1 MQNNSVL
8 EKEAVV
14 RNDRTLVDGL
24 RRSKVYRQYEKVFT
38 EATGLPLA
46 LRPTESFELPFHG
59 KKNENPFCAFLA
71 DRKGACT
78 FCLQTQE
85 RLGKHQGQQ
94 PCNVQC
100 PFGLTETRV
109 PIHLG
114 ERLIGFLQVGQ
125 VFTQSPKIPAFR
137 SAVRRLSQNR
147 PIPEKEMFA
156 LWKKTPLIPKQ
167 QYDAT
172 VALLTFFAK
181 QLSELSNQIVIE
193 ETNTEPHIVTKA
205 RQFIAQNKA
214 EILSL
219 EVVAK
224 AAGANAFHFCK
235 IFHKS
240 TGVRFTDY
248 VSRVRLQDAKERLL
262 NPNSRVS
269 EVAYDCGFQSLTQ
282 FNRSFRR
289 TVGLSPTEYREKT
302 SGSRNGYGRLTNLN
316 RN

>member
-14 RNDRTLVDGL
+14 KNDRKLVDAL
-24 RRSKVYRQYEKVFT
+24 RGSKVYRQYEKVFT

-46 LRPTESFELPFHG
+46 LRPMESFELPFHG

-94 PCNVQC
+94 PRSVQC

-109 PIHLG
+109 PVHLG

-125 VFTQSPKIPAFR
+125 VFTQSPKIAAFKA
-137 SAVRRLSQNR
+137 AVRRLFRNKSA
-147 PIPEKEMFA
+147 PEKQLFE
-156 LWKKTPLIPKQ
+156 LWKKTPLIPKAK
-167 QYDAT
+167 YDST
-172 VALLTFFAK
+172 VALLKFFAK
-181 QLSELSNQIVIE
+181 QLSDLSNQIVIE
-193 ETNTEPHIVTKA
+193 ETNTEPAIVAKA
-205 RQFIAQNKA
+205 RQFIAQNKT

-219 EVVAK
+219 EAVAK
-224 AAGANAFHFCK
+224 IAGASVFHFCK
-235 IFHKS
+235 VFHKS
-240 TGVRFTDY
+240 TGVTFTNY
-248 VSRVRLQDAKERLL
+248 VSRVRLQNAKERLL

-269 EVAYDCGFQSLTQ
+269 EVAYDSGFQSLTQ
-282 FNRSFRR
+282 FNRAFRR
-289 TVGLSPTEYREKT
+289 MVGQSPTEYRDK
-302 SGSRNGYGRLTNLN
+302 RLT
-316 RN
+316 RGIAIAA